1 MATLFNTRIADTYQG
16 LLKTIDNGILGAGFT
31 EISDGSGNG
40 TSVFLNTSGD
50 IQATGIISFGSLKD
64 IGENITITKFVD
76 AADGLINNDND
87 TTIPTSAAI
96 IDYVATQITL
106 EDLDFTG
113 DGATSGSV
121 DLDSQTFN
129 IIGTANEI
137 TTSAI
142 NQTLTIGLPSSITI
156 SGILTATTLLGDL
169 NGTINTATTA
179 VTQPLGDNST
189 KVATTAFV
197 DRVITAQDL
206 DFQGTT
212 GSGSVDLD
220 SQTLTIQGTTNEIT
234 TVASG
239 QTLTVGLPSSITTD
253 LVGNV
258 TGNVTG
264 NLTGDVT
271 GNLTGNT
278 NGIHTGNVIGN
289 VTGDVTGALTGNVTG
304 NVVGDLTGNT
314 TGLHTGNVVGN
325 VTGDLSGD
333 VTGNVTG
340 NVVGDLTGNVTGN
353 VVGNVTGDLTGNAD
367 TATAWAN
374 GRTITLTGEA
384 TGVTPSIDGTT
395 NVSAALTLTNS
406 AVIDKV
412 LTGLQS
418 PAGATILATDSMLIA
433 FGKLQSQINGIA
445 EGLQYQGSWNASTN
459 TPTLTSSVGTQGFY
473 YIVNVAGSTNLNG
486 ITDWEVGDWAIFS
499 TTGVWQRLD
508 QTGVQ
513 GTGTTGTLTK
523 WATGSTIS
531 DSIVSESGTA
541 LTVTGSLDT
550 TLGSNI
556 AGEFSVN
563 TNKFTVGSAT
573 GNVVASGQLQGNDLD
588 IVTTSVLSGNVTMS
602 ADASVGGTL
611 TTASPVINTG
621 ISGSAV
627 LDDDTF
633 ATANSTTV
641 ATSESIKAYVDAQDQ
656 GSGTVGTIAKFATS
670 TTFNNSVITQGGSG
684 GTELFL
690 GGETYIP
697 SNELIVGA
705 NNQNAATE
713 RIELDGSGNHIGGG
727 NVIISHN
734 RNLDIGTNDANSF
747 GIWTTNQQRFN
758 MSSGGTAT
766 FFGNLI
772 GTSATFSGSVDIY
785 KTTDSQLQIKS
796 ENEDATLIINSGA
809 DGVGGANREEGFIKF
824 YQDNADFFTLGK
836 RNNGQFVLT
845 DHTASQDVITFQD
858 GGGIL
863 IQPANNLTTFSG
875 TTSANVVISRDNM
888 FVGLGQL
895 YIGAENS
902 NTDDTYR
909 QSVGSGIFKIQS
921 RESGTWTDR
930 LTISSVGAATFSGN
944 VTSGGTL
951 TVNGTG
957 NSAFAG
963 QVFINGLSNYTGLT
977 LTGSGGARPAINFN
991 NVNNGV
997 LGSIFGTE
1005 GNELIISANGISALT
1020 ISSGG
1025 DVTMSKP
1032 EGWRFISSGLNQTY
1046 ISNQSAWNAGNYNSL
1061 VFSGRYRSSANDATA
1076 LGEVRVVK
1084 EQTTNDGFYGG
1095 EMSFWTRVNGGSMTK
1110 RLTIESNGKIRNAS
1124 PPSGDWAM
1132 MIEGSAVGGNSYGL
1146 KLNAGTNASDRGL
1159 TVSNYYNAEQMYVKG
1174 TGGGYLNAT
1183 AWTYN
1188 SDLRLKENISDVQN
1202 GIDTVLKMKPKHFDY
1217 IDGNKNNLGFIAQE
1231 IQEIIPQAVSVVN
1244 EDTGYLGLQTDFLVP
1259 YLTKAIQEQQTIID
1273 TLTARL
1279 DVLEKKA

>member
-1 MATLFNTRIADTYQG
+1 
-16 LLKTIDNGILGAGFT
+16 
-31 EISDGSGNG
+31 
-40 TSVFLNTSGD
+40 
-50 IQATGIISFGSLKD
+50 
-64 IGENITITKFVD
+64 VD

-96 IDYVATQITL
+96 IDYVAGQITL
-106 EDLDFTG
+106 SDLDFSG
-113 DGATSGSV
+113 DGGSTGSV
-121 DLDSQTFN
+121 DLDSQVFS
-129 IIGTANEI
+129 ILGTSNEI
-137 TTSAI
+137 TTSGSG
-142 NQTLTIGLPSSITI
+142 QTLTIGLPSSVTI
-156 SGILTATTLLGDL
+156 SGTLTATTFSGDL

-220 SQTLTIQGTTNEIT
+220 SETFIIQGTTNEIT
-234 TVASG
+234 TAATG
-239 QTLTVGLPSSITTD
+239 QVLTVGLPSSITTD

-278 NGIHTGNVIGN
+278 NGIHTGNV
-289 VTGDVTGALTGNVTG
+289 VGDVTGDLTGNVTG

-314 TGLHTGNVVGN
+314 TGLHTGNVIGN
-325 VTGDLSGD
+325 VTGDLS
-333 VTGNVTG
+333 
-340 NVVGDLTGNVTGN
+340 GN

-556 AGEFSVN
+556 AGDFSVN

-633 ATANSTTV
+633 ATASATTV
-641 ATSESIKAYVDAQDQ
+641 ATSESIKAYVDSNT
-656 GSGTVGTIAKFATS
+656 GSGTAGTIPKFAT
-670 TTFNNSVITQGGSG
+670 
-684 GTELFL
+684 
-690 GGETYIP
+690 GGESLEDSIITET
-697 SNELIVGA
+697 SNLI
-705 NNQNAATE
+705 T
-713 RIELDGSGNHIGGG
+713 IGGG
-727 NVIISHN
+727 VKIAESTALNFGGRGAITQDGSYNFTWSTNGVANGFYLESATGNVG
-734 RNLDIGTNDANSF
+734 IGTGSTIYADLEIKRASEVTVALHNS
-747 GIWTTNQQRFN
+747 
-758 MSSGGTAT
+758 SSITSGNRGNISFYNSSVSTVALIKAVADTDNVGTALEFYT
-766 FFGNLI
+766 RP
-772 GTSATFSGSVDIY
+772 
-785 KTTDSQLQIKS
+785 
-796 ENEDATLIINSGA
+796 
-809 DGVGGANREEGFIKF
+809 VGGS
-824 YQDNADFFTLGK
+824 
-836 RNNGQFVLT
+836 LT
-845 DHTASQDVITFQD
+845 
-858 GGGIL
+858 
-863 IQPANNLTTFSG
+863 
-875 TTSANVVISRDNM
+875 
-888 FVGLGQL
+888 
-895 YIGAENS
+895 NS
-902 NTDDTYR
+902 
-909 QSVGSGIFKIQS
+909 
-921 RESGTWTDR
+921 
-930 LTISSVGAATFSGN
+930 
-944 VTSGGTL
+944 
-951 TVNGTG
+951 
-957 NSAFAG
+957 
-963 QVFINGLSNYTGLT
+963 
-977 LTGSGGARPAINFN
+977 
-991 NVNNGV
+991 
-997 LGSIFGTE
+997 
-1005 GNELIISANGISALT
+1005 LT

-1025 DVTMSKP
+1025 DATFSGSVSVNGTGLTSSFRLNNTTATTGKDWHIYSLNGGNFGVYNNTDSSYALQISSGGNVGIGVTPNATTKVEVNIINSSNITAVPPLLTLKNVGAAHVAKFVLGDGTTSDTFITHTGGNSVADQKFGIGINATNQFVLDGNGNVGIGTATPLTKLDIRGTSATADSTLQIIGNGVSTLLLGQNSRGGVIRGQGGSNELSFWTGGVGDTGAASSGTERMRISSLGHLKISNSESWTAGNNTEVIGHSALEISPIRGGTDNSLCVVPITGNLPAIQSIDSVSNNVQNLPLNPFGGYVQIGSQSGNGVNICFLGSFTGTGASMFEPQNGSRTSYFGRENALGNHVFQTAITPYSTVIGAYNSTAPIVFGHNNAEVYIRNGGWTSFGSSVNIVSGLHIGTTSTGQALGFSITSAVIVSGSGWYDMRWNPNTGVVFHDGSCRLIKENIVNSPYGLETILKLKPRKYYRIDGKKEEIGFVADEVENIIPELVTMSPKSLFTKND
-1032 EGWRFISSGLNQTY
+1032 EDTEI
-1046 ISNQSAWNAGNYNSL
+1046 IAGNVDY
-1061 VFSGRYRSSANDATA
+1061 
-1076 LGEVRVVK
+1076 
-1084 EQTTNDGFYGG
+1084 
-1095 EMSFWTRVNGGSMTK
+1095 
-1110 RLTIESNGKIRNAS
+1110 GKIT
-1124 PPSGDWAM
+1124 
-1132 MIEGSAVGGNSYGL
+1132 AV
-1146 KLNAGTNASDRGL
+1146 
-1159 TVSNYYNAEQMYVKG
+1159 
-1174 TGGGYLNAT
+1174 
-1183 AWTYN
+1183 
-1188 SDLRLKENISDVQN
+1188 
-1202 GIDTVLKMKPKHFDY
+1202 
-1217 IDGNKNNLGFIAQE
+1217 
-1231 IQEIIPQAVSVVN
+1231 
-1244 EDTGYLGLQTDFLVP
+1244 
-1259 YLTKAIQEQQTIID
+1259 LTKAIQEQQTIID

>member
-16 LLKTIDNGILGAGFT
+16 LLKTIDTAVIGAT
-31 EISDGSGNG
+31 LTQISDGSGNG
-40 TSVFLNTSGD
+40 TGVFLNNAGD
-50 IQATGIISFGSLKD
+50 LEATGIVSFGSLKD

-96 IDYVATQITL
+96 IDYVAGQITL
-106 EDLDFTG
+106 SDLDFSG
-113 DGATSGSV
+113 DGGSTGSV
-121 DLDSQTFN
+121 DLDGQVFS
-129 IIGTANEI
+129 ILGTSNEI
-137 TTSAI
+137 TTSGSG
-142 NQTLTIGLPSSITI
+142 QTLTIGLPSSVTI
-156 SGILTATTLLGDL
+156 SGTLTATTFSGDL

-212 GSGSVDLD
+212 GSGTVDLD
-220 SQTLTIQGTTNEIT
+220 SETFIIQGTTNEIT
-234 TVASG
+234 TAATG
-239 QTLTVGLPSSITTD
+239 QVLTVGLPSSITTD

-278 NGIHTGNVIGN
+278 NGIHTGNV
-289 VTGDVTGALTGNVTG
+289 VGDVTGDLTGNVTG

-314 TGLHTGNVVGN
+314 TGLHTGNVIGN
-325 VTGDLSGD
+325 VTGDLS
-333 VTGNVTG
+333 
-340 NVVGDLTGNVTGN
+340 GN

-459 TPTLTSSVGTQGFY
+459 TPALASSVGTQGFY

-513 GTGTTGTLTK
+513 GTGTAGTLTK

-541 LTVTGSLDT
+541 LTVTGSLNT

-556 AGEFSVN
+556 AGDFSVN

-633 ATANSTTV
+633 ATASATTV
-641 ATSESIKAYVDAQDQ
+641 ATSESIKAYVDNNT
-656 GSGTVGTIAKFATS
+656 GSGTAGTIPKWATGGES
-670 TTFNNSVITQGGSG
+670 LEDSIITEASSAITVSGAVTSKDLTVIDTYANDPLIKLATNTSSNVEVEMRTATTSYNAGIGVVTSGYDFNIFTENTPKLTITSGGDVGIGISPSRKLDVQIGSG
-684 GTELFL
+684 S
-690 GGETYIP
+690 
-697 SNELIVGA
+697 SNGVGFI
-705 NNQNAATE
+705 N
-713 RIELDGSGNHIGGG
+713 GGG
-727 NVIISHN
+727 KGLEIYTDSNGSNADVYINQTSSDLASLFYQLNGSTKLTISSTG
-734 RNLDIGTNDANSF
+734 D
-747 GIWTTNQQRFN
+747 
-758 MSSGGTAT
+758 
-766 FFGNLI
+766 
-772 GTSATFSGSVDIY
+772 ATFSGDIIRKGNVGNISFEGGSVTNINAQIQYDQISDY
-785 KTTDSQLQIKS
+785 VGQLFFKT
-796 ENEDATLIINSGA
+796 
-809 DGVGGANREEGFIKF
+809 ANG
-824 YQDNADFFTLGK
+824 
-836 RNNGQFVLT
+836 
-845 DHTASQDVITFQD
+845 
-858 GGGIL
+858 
-863 IQPANNLTTFSG
+863 SG
-875 TTSANVVISRDNM
+875 T
-888 FVGLGQL
+888 L
-895 YIGAENS
+895 
-902 NTDDTYR
+902 
-909 QSVGSGIFKIQS
+909 
-921 RESGTWTDR
+921 
-930 LTISSVGAATFSGN
+930 AT
-944 VTSGGTL
+944 
-951 TVNGTG
+951 
-957 NSAFAG
+957 
-963 QVFINGLSNYTGLT
+963 
-977 LTGSGGARPAINFN
+977 R
-991 NVNNGV
+991 
-997 LGSIFGTE
+997 
-1005 GNELIISANGISALT
+1005 LT

-1025 DVTMSKP
+1025 DATFTPSGGSVVIGSSGHITSTQALDSATA
-1032 EGWRFISSGLNQTY
+1032 GGRFIGSSNRGVLGDIRIEQTTTGADGGYIRFMTSPSGSTSPTEKMRISSGGDVGINSTAYLSFNGIDPQHS
-1046 ISNQSAWNAGNYNSL
+1046 IGYNSGIDGVRVRGQNGIIL
-1061 VFSGRYRSSANDATA
+1061 ATGSSATP
-1076 LGEVRVVK
+1076 
-1084 EQTTNDGFYGG
+1084 
-1095 EMSFWTRVNGGSMTK
+1095 
-1110 RLTIESNGKIRNAS
+1110 RLTIS
-1124 PPSGDWAM
+1124 SGGAATFSGSV
-1132 MIEGSAVGGNSYGL
+1132 ITPFLNVSGSASQIAAFN
-1146 KLNAGTNASDRGL
+1146 
-1159 TVSNYYNAEQMYVKG
+1159 G
-1174 TGGGYLNAT
+1174 TGANGGYLAWQTSGTTIADLGTAQQIFGSGGNDTFGINARGARSLILGTNNSAKLTITSGGNVLIGLTNEASQPTNNNFFIADSASGPSITIGGHGGAHT
-1183 AWTYN
+1183 AVLFRHDGATTPGSIVITTNSTTYN
-1188 SDLRLKENISDVQN
+1188 TSSDYRLKENVTPITDALSRVNQLKPSRFN
-1202 GIDTVLKMKPKHFDY
+1202 FIADTDRTVD
-1217 IDGNKNNLGFIAQE
+1217 GFIAHEVQD
-1231 IQEIIPQAVSVVN
+1231 IIPEAISGEKDAVS
-1244 EDTGYLGLQTDFLVP
+1244 EDGTPDYQGIDQSKIVP
-1259 YLTKAIQEQQTIID
+1259 LLTAAIQEQQTIID

>member
-206 DFQGTT
+206 DFAGTS
-212 GSGSVDLD
+212 GNGSVDLD

-556 AGEFSVN
+556 AGDFSVN

-772 GTSATFSGSVDIY
+772 GTSATFSGNV
-785 KTTDSQLQIKS
+785 
-796 ENEDATLIINSGA
+796 
-809 DGVGGANREEGFIKF
+809 
-824 YQDNADFFTLGK
+824 
-836 RNNGQFVLT
+836 
-845 DHTASQDVITFQD
+845 TASGGYYYGQSTNSFVRLDNTIGSQIGYNNYAYSLYDSNGVSFYTAVNATPTLKLNISTGGDVTLNQALSVIK
-858 GGGIL
+858 GGGSSTGRFQI
-863 IQPANNLTTFSG
+863 ANHD
-875 TTSANVVISRDNM
+875 TTSYMMIT
-888 FVGLGQL
+888 G
-895 YIGAENS
+895 
-902 NTDDTYR
+902 NTYSPTPN
-909 QSVGSGIFKIQS
+909 
-921 RESGTWTDR
+921 
-930 LTISSVGAATFSGN
+930 TISFVTATTN
-944 VTSGGTL
+944 T
-951 TVNGTG
+951 
-957 NSAFAG
+957 
-963 QVFINGLSNYTGLT
+963 
-977 LTGSGGARPAINFN
+977 
-991 NVNNGV
+991 
-997 LGSIFGTE
+997 
-1005 GNELIISANGISALT
+1005 ALT

-1025 DVTMSKP
+1025 QVIVGGSAWNGVSGVDGGFGIEGNSAQFLLDNPSYNHFTMYSASDSNIYNVFGTSGNYLIGTGNKDTSSWS
-1032 EGWRFISSGLNQTY
+1032 EKMRISSGGT
-1046 ISNQSAWNAGNYNSL
+1046 ISNSNFSAA
-1061 VFSGRYRSSANDATA
+1061 
-1076 LGEVRVVK
+1076 
-1084 EQTTNDGFYGG
+1084 
-1095 EMSFWTRVNGGSMTK
+1095 
-1110 RLTIESNGKIRNAS
+1110 SNPWIFEN
-1124 PPSGDWAM
+1124 
-1132 MIEGSAVGGNSYGL
+1132 I
-1146 KLNAGTNASDRGL
+1146 GTNPIGPWFKFTTDANNS
-1159 TVSNYYNAEQMYVKG
+1159 SNYYWVASALVSGSETIRAKMLSN
-1174 TGGGYLNAT
+1174 GGLASYSGNNVNLA
-1183 AWTYN
+1183 
-1188 SDLRLKENISDVQN
+1188 SDIRLKKDIVNLPSEWDRLKQIKVVNYRYKDSDEER
-1202 GIDTVLKMKPKHFDY
+1202 VLY
-1217 IDGNKNNLGFIAQE
+1217 GAIAQQV
-1231 IQEIIPQAVSVVN
+1231 QEIYPNLVEVTVEATKTKP
-1244 EDTGYLGLQTDFLVP
+1244 EYFGLREQPFQW
-1259 YLTKAIQEQQTIID
+1259 LTTKVLQEAMTKIESQQTIID

>member
-16 LLKTIDNGILGAGFT
+16 LLKTIDTAVIGATLT

-40 TSVFLNTSGD
+40 TGVFLNNAGD
-50 IQATGIISFGSLKD
+50 LEATGIVSFGSLKD

-96 IDYVATQITL
+96 IDYVAGQITL
-106 EDLDFTG
+106 SDLDFSG
-113 DGATSGSV
+113 DGGSTGSV
-121 DLDSQTFN
+121 DLDSQVFS
-129 IIGTANEI
+129 ILGTSNEI
-137 TTSAI
+137 TTSGSG
-142 NQTLTIGLPSSITI
+142 QTLTIGLPSSVTI
-156 SGILTATTLLGDL
+156 SGTLTATTFSGDL

-220 SQTLTIQGTTNEIT
+220 SETFIIQGTTNEIT
-234 TVASG
+234 TAATG
-239 QTLTVGLPSSITTD
+239 QVLTVGLPSSITTD

-278 NGIHTGNVIGN
+278 NGIHTGNV
-289 VTGDVTGALTGNVTG
+289 VGDVTGDLTGNVTG

-314 TGLHTGNVVGN
+314 TGLHTGNVIGN
-325 VTGDLSGD
+325 VTGDLS
-333 VTGNVTG
+333 
-340 NVVGDLTGNVTGN
+340 GN

-556 AGEFSVN
+556 AGDFSVN

-633 ATANSTTV
+633 ATASATTV
-641 ATSESIKAYVDAQDQ
+641 ATSESIKAYVDSNT
-656 GSGTVGTIAKFATS
+656 GSGTAGTIPKFAT
-670 TTFNNSVITQGGSG
+670 
-684 GTELFL
+684 
-690 GGETYIP
+690 GGESLEDSIITET
-697 SNELIVGA
+697 SNLI
-705 NNQNAATE
+705 T
-713 RIELDGSGNHIGGG
+713 IGGG
-727 NVIISHN
+727 VKIAESTALNFGGRGAITQDGSYNFTWSTNGVANGFYLESATGNVG
-734 RNLDIGTNDANSF
+734 IGTGSTIYADLEIKRASEVTVALHNS
-747 GIWTTNQQRFN
+747 
-758 MSSGGTAT
+758 SSITSGNRGNISFYNSSVSTVALIKAVADTDTVGTALEFYT
-766 FFGNLI
+766 RP
-772 GTSATFSGSVDIY
+772 
-785 KTTDSQLQIKS
+785 
-796 ENEDATLIINSGA
+796 
-809 DGVGGANREEGFIKF
+809 VGGS
-824 YQDNADFFTLGK
+824 
-836 RNNGQFVLT
+836 LT
-845 DHTASQDVITFQD
+845 
-858 GGGIL
+858 
-863 IQPANNLTTFSG
+863 
-875 TTSANVVISRDNM
+875 
-888 FVGLGQL
+888 
-895 YIGAENS
+895 NS
-902 NTDDTYR
+902 
-909 QSVGSGIFKIQS
+909 
-921 RESGTWTDR
+921 
-930 LTISSVGAATFSGN
+930 
-944 VTSGGTL
+944 
-951 TVNGTG
+951 
-957 NSAFAG
+957 
-963 QVFINGLSNYTGLT
+963 
-977 LTGSGGARPAINFN
+977 
-991 NVNNGV
+991 
-997 LGSIFGTE
+997 
-1005 GNELIISANGISALT
+1005 LT

-1025 DVTMSKP
+1025 NVGIGTSGTPAYLLTASGTNLPYIASVTANVQTVMASDENNGRAYIGTRTDHPIAFVVNGNEKM
-1032 EGWRFISSGLNQTY
+1032 RISSGGKITFDSAYRY
-1046 ISNQSAWNAGNYNSL
+1046 IEPVATGDKLRISQNYHANGIQIGLDDTGTFYPKLSISSGATGGTAT
-1061 VFSGRYRSSANDATA
+1061 FSGIVSINGQGFLRGDSSGNLRIQGGTSSTDIRNNANTSSLLTILDGGNQFVYANTANSWVTEMYNDTTTTPYGIYLKYRNVTPNSSGSYFLRFDDSSA
-1076 LGEVRVVK
+1076 
-1084 EQTTNDGFYGG
+1084 
-1095 EMSFWTRVNGGSMTK
+1095 S
-1110 RLTIESNGKIRNAS
+1110 RLMVYSNGN
-1124 PPSGDWAM
+1124 
-1132 MIEGSAVGGNSYGL
+1132 VVNVNNSYGSL
-1146 KLNAGTNASDRGL
+1146 SD
-1159 TVSNYYNAEQMYVKG
+1159 VK
-1174 TGGGYLNAT
+1174 
-1183 AWTYN
+1183 
-1188 SDLRLKENISDVQN
+1188 LKENILDATPKLN
-1202 GIDTVLKMKPKHFDY
+1202 DLLTVKIRNYNLIGDN
-1217 IDGNKNNLGFIAQE
+1217 NKQIGVIAQE
-1231 IQEIIPQAVSVVN
+1231 LEEIFPSMVEESPDTEDREVTDEEGNVTTEIVDLGTTTKSVKYSVF
-1244 EDTGYLGLQTDFLVP
+1244 TPMLI
-1259 YLTKAIQEQQTIID
+1259 KAIQEQQTIIED
-1273 TLTARL
+1273 LKARIETL
-1279 DVLEKKA
+1279 EG

>member
-206 DFQGTT
+206 DFAGTS
-212 GSGSVDLD
+212 GNGSVDLD

-289 VTGDVTGALTGNVTG
+289 VTGDVTGDLTGNVTG

-556 AGEFSVN
+556 AGDFSVN

-633 ATANSTTV
+633 ATASATTV

-697 SNELIVGA
+697 SNQLIVGA

-766 FFGNLI
+766 FFGSLI
-772 GTSATFSGSVDIY
+772 GTS
-785 KTTDSQLQIKS
+785 
-796 ENEDATLIINSGA
+796 
-809 DGVGGANREEGFIKF
+809 
-824 YQDNADFFTLGK
+824 
-836 RNNGQFVLT
+836 
-845 DHTASQDVITFQD
+845 
-858 GGGIL
+858 
-863 IQPANNLTTFSG
+863 
-875 TTSANVVISRDNM
+875 
-888 FVGLGQL
+888 
-895 YIGAENS
+895 
-902 NTDDTYR
+902 
-909 QSVGSGIFKIQS
+909 
-921 RESGTWTDR
+921 
-930 LTISSVGAATFSGN
+930 ATFSGN

-1025 DVTMSKP
+1025 NATFSGQVLSNSDFSAQGAYPSLGLDSTSYSRFSFVNRYSTNRMSFDTKP
-1032 EGWRFISSGLNQTY
+1032 QGGTNIEAAYLNNNGRFDFNYGISFP
-1046 ISNQSAWNAGNYNSL
+1046 NQSAG
-1061 VFSGRYRSSANDATA
+1061 SG
-1076 LGEVRVVK
+1076 
-1084 EQTTNDGFYGG
+1084 
-1095 EMSFWTRVNGGSMTK
+1095 
-1110 RLTIESNGKIRNAS
+1110 
-1124 PPSGDWAM
+1124 
-1132 MIEGSAVGGNSYGL
+1132 
-1146 KLNAGTNASDRGL
+1146 
-1159 TVSNYYNAEQMYVKG
+1159 TVSSSTLDAYEEGTWTPQIFYQNTSDQANATNSTQTGIYTRIGNLVKVQFRLIWVQTNTPAVDNIGIKNIPFMGKVSNVVCDVPCFLKNY
-1174 TGGGYLNAT
+1174 TGGPSPRGNLTLTLPRSNSTQALFNDTNSVGNMGNAIGSGT
-1183 AWTYN
+1183 
-1188 SDLRLKENISDVQN
+1188 KEIKFS
-1202 GIDTVLKMKPKHFDY
+1202 F
-1217 IDGNKNNLGFIAQE
+1217 
-1231 IQEIIPQAVSVVN
+1231 S
-1244 EDTGYLGLQTDFLVP
+1244 
-1259 YLTKAIQEQQTIID
+1259 YLTN
-1273 TLTARL
+1273 
-1279 DVLEKKA
+1279 